1 MTNTV
6 QEIQFSDVQHED
18 ILREADKN
26 YLKCVR
32 RLLIKK
38 ENEIACADR
47 TRKMQIRDVTQHYQ
61 FELRRVEGD
70 HRSNCDN

>member
-1 MTNTV
+1 MTNAF
-6 QEIQFSDVQHED
+6 QEIRFNDVQQIDNFQEGDH
-18 ILREADKN
+18 I

-70 HRSNCDN
+70 HPSAGHN

>member
-6 QEIQFSDVQHED
+6 QEIHFSDVQHED

-70 HRSNCDN
+70 RRINCDN